1 MFIPFVL
8 GGMDMQPPMPPAM
21 NPAASPYQPPANMAK
36 GSMYSFQKWLMIGLI
51 VLVFSTVFAEFPLSS
66 SSPNASDYDLLTEKG
81 IDDLAEANDS
91 FEGQVALF
99 AAMSAILQTT
109 ALSLVAYAF
118 IREAHEEEG
127 MHVAMRVT
135 MVLAAIILV
144 TSMVGRNFSLF

>member
-1 MFIPFVL
+1 
-8 GGMDMQPPMPPAM
+8 MQPPMPPAM

-51 VLVFSTVFAEFPLSS
+51 VLVFSTIFAEFPLSS

-81 IDDLAEANDS
+81 IDDFAEANDS

-99 AAMSAILQTT
+99 AAMSTILQTT

>member
-51 VLVFSTVFAEFPLSS
+51 VLVVSGMFGEFPLSS
-66 SSPNASDYDLLTEKG
+66 SSPNATDYDLTEEKG
-81 IDDLAEANDS
+81 FDDYADAVDS

-99 AAMSAILQTT
+99 SAMSTILQTT
-109 ALSLVAYAF
+109 ALALVAYAF

-127 MHVAMRVT
+127 MHVAMRIT
-135 MVLAAIILV
+135 MVLAAVILV
-144 TSMVGRNFSLF
+144 TSIVGRNISLF

>member
-1 MFIPFVL
+1 
-8 GGMDMQPPMPPAM
+8 MQPPMPPAM
-21 NPAASPYQPPANMAK
+21 NPSASPYQPPANMVK

-51 VLVFSTVFAEFPLSS
+51 ILVFSGIFAEFPLSS

-81 IDDLAEANDS
+81 VDDFAEATDS

-99 AAMSAILQTT
+99 AAMATILQTT
-109 ALSLVAYAF
+109 ALSLIAYAF

-144 TSMVGRNFSLF
+144 TSMVGRNFSLL

>member
-1 MFIPFVL
+1 
-8 GGMDMQPPMPPAM
+8 MDMQPPMPPAM

-51 VLVFSTVFAEFPLSS
+51 VLVFSTIFAEFPLSS

-81 IDDLAEANDS
+81 IDDFAEANDS

>member
-1 MFIPFVL
+1 
-8 GGMDMQPPMPPAM
+8 
-21 NPAASPYQPPANMAK
+21 
-36 GSMYSFQKWLMIGLI
+36 MIGLI
-51 VLVFSTVFAEFPLSS
+51 VLVFSTIFAEFPLSS

-99 AAMSAILQTT
+99 AALSAILQAT

>member
-8 GGMDMQPPMPPAM
+8 GGTVMQPPMAPSM

-36 GSMYSFQKWLMIGLI
+36 GTMYSFQKWLMIGLI
-51 VLVFSTVFAEFPLSS
+51 ILVFSAIFAEFPLSS

-99 AAMSAILQTT
+99 AAMSAILQVT

-144 TSMVGRNFSLF
+144 TSMVGRNFSLL

>member
-1 MFIPFVL
+1 
-8 GGMDMQPPMPPAM
+8 MQPPMPPAM

-99 AAMSAILQTT
+99 AAMSTILQTT

>member
-1 MFIPFVL
+1 MA
-8 GGMDMQPPMPPAM
+8 QSM
-21 NPAASPYQPPANMAK
+21 NAAASPYQPPGNMAK
-36 GSMYSFQKWLMIGLI
+36 GTMYSFQKWLMIGLI
-51 VLVFSTVFAEFPLSS
+51 ILVFSAIFAEFPLSS

-99 AAMSAILQTT
+99 AAMSAILQVT

-135 MVLAAIILV
+135 MVLASIILV
-144 TSMVGRNFSLF
+144 TSMVGRNFSLL

>member
-21 NPAASPYQPPANMAK
+21 NPAASPYQPPVNMAK

>member
-1 MFIPFVL
+1 
-8 GGMDMQPPMPPAM
+8 
-21 NPAASPYQPPANMAK
+21 
-36 GSMYSFQKWLMIGLI
+36 MIGLI
-51 VLVFSTVFAEFPLSS
+51 VLVFSTIFAEFPLSS

-81 IDDLAEANDS
+81 IDDFAEANDS

-99 AAMSAILQTT
+99 AAMSTILQTT

-118 IREAHEEEG
+118 IREAHEEG